1 MVETNVAEN
10 FYVDPLLQK
19 ACQPVVDVACN
30 HIEPGDGK
38 SVIFS
43 FFFFLLFF
51 EYFLLLVI
59 LYAEFVTLEIR
70 IRFVNPSF

>member
-1 MVETNVAEN
+1 MVETDVAEN

-38 SVIFS
+38 SVI
-43 FFFFLLFF
+43 
-51 EYFLLLVI
+51 I
-59 LYAEFVTLEIR
+59 LTDIDMLEISAFMR
-70 IRFVNPSF
+70 PLSY